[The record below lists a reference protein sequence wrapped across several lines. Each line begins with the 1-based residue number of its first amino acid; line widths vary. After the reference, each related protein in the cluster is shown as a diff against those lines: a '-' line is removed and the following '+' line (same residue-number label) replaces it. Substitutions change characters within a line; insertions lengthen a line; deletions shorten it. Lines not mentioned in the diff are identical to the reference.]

1 MNTALQKAID
11 NLQIHDVYLRT
22 AVAELGESF
31 EPKYSADADFL
42 RVEFKHAVT
51 QSAVLELSDDGNN
64 QQLFRVFIELGAR
77 WVDARPPDA
86 GADIEPAVKARI
98 ECVMV
103 AEYAM
108 QEHPGDEALRA
119 FAVQNASYHVWPYW
133 REFLASQCVRMNL
146 PKITLP
152 AVQFAANRKDQAAPT

>member
-1 MNTALQKAID
+1 MNDALQKAID
-11 NLQIHDVYLRT
+11 SLQIQDVSLR
-22 AVAELGESF
+22 AAIAELNDGF
-31 EPKYSADADFL
+31 EPKYAAETDL
-42 RVEFKHAVT
+42 QRVEFKHAVT

-77 WVDARPPDA
+77 WVDVRPPDA
-86 GADIEPAVKARI
+86 GADIEPAIKARI

-119 FAVQNASYHVWPYW
+119 FAMQDASYHVWPYW